1 MTNLTAFNFIG
12 VHCRPHEENTMK
24 KYEYMFMKNAL
35 RAGFAPCPNR
45 LDVVV
50 CKTLLQS
57 LRNRVSVKAEI
68 SLPES
73 INMFYLPPQEAVRF
87 MHTLARAVRWQI
99 RISKAVRS
107 TFMMRLAPGAGAK
120 YVTRISSLL
129 SSIQQAAESVWLDA
143 LPTCSSS
150 QEETELHRLQGDF
163 LSAVRRTRVLTTRLM
178 QVQAQRKGGKQ

>member
-1 MTNLTAFNFIG
+1 
-12 VHCRPHEENTMK
+12 MK
-24 KYEYMFMKNAL
+24 KDEYMFMKNAL

-73 INMFYLPPQEAVRF
+73 INMFYLPLPEAVRF

-120 YVTRISSLL
+120 YVTRISPSLASLL
-129 SSIQQAAESVWLDA
+129 SSIQQTAESVWLDA

-178 QVQAQRKGGKQ
+178 QVQAEFAQCREAD